1 MQWYVPVDEAL
12 KWTQLANHKKV
23 QTCKNWK
30 QLFKVVRSIFVS
42 ASSQSIFFLVV
53 GNFFLHLNWFRF
65 SCLSE
70 IFFSKNRTKDSG
82 GVFDKVSLSPH
93 IPVTSAPSLTPLLHK
108 MPLSWNPLGSKSK
121 SRGHHCHHCHH
132 HHSQNYIGSLKIFMK
147 NMFARL
153 VYSWKEVKAEIF
165 FATQPKKSGWAT

>member
-1 MQWYVPVDEAL
+1 M
-12 KWTQLANHKKV
+12 T
-23 QTCKNWK
+23 
-30 QLFKVVRSIFVS
+30 SILVS

-53 GNFFLHLNWFRF
+53 GNFFIHLNWFRF

-70 IFFSKNRTKDSG
+70 ISFSKNRTKDSG

-132 HHSQNYIGSLKIFMK
+132 HHSQNYIGSERYLWKICSLGWYTHEKRWRLK
-147 NMFARL
+147 
-153 VYSWKEVKAEIF
+153 YSSPRRIKRS
-165 FATQPKKSGWAT
+165 QPKKSDSTT